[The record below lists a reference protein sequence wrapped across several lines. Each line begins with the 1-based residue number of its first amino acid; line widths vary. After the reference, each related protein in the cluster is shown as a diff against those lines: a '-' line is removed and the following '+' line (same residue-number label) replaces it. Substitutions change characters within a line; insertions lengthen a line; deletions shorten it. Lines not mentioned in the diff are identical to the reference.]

1 MSNKAGQT
9 TLLNSNP
16 YIELNNQG
24 QIITLQLT
32 QDNHILGRD
41 RLRADLVVP
50 SDWLV
55 ISSYHAVIQKVDD
68 RYHIY
73 DGDAHR
79 ASTNGLFLDRTRITP
94 SEGHLLQNGI
104 EIKIG
109 LDPQN
114 QILLK
119 YFEPNNPVALA
130 SLPKTRSISL
140 QDRSVLL
147 GRDPDANLEL
157 DAAIVSRR
165 HATIEP
171 NGQGNYIL

>member
-1 MSNKAGQT
+1 MTNKTGQT
-9 TLLNSNP
+9 TLLSSNP
-16 YIELNNQG
+16 YLELTNQG
-24 QIITLQLT
+24 QTITLQLT
-32 QDNHILGRD
+32 QDHHILGRD

-50 SDWLV
+50 SDWSV
-55 ISSYHAVIQKVDD
+55 VSGYHAVIRKVDS

-73 DGDAHR
+73 DGDGHR

-94 SEGHLLQNGI
+94 SEGHPLQNGI

-119 YFEPNNPVALA
+119 YFEPNNPVAVA

-140 QDRSVLL
+140 QNKSVLL

-171 NGQGNYIL
+171 NGNGNS